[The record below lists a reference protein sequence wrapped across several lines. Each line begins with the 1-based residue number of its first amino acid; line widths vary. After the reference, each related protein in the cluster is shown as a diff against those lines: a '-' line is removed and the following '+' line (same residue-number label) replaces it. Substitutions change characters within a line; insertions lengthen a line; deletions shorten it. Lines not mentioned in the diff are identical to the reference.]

1 MILPPL
7 YYGMHRFQTL
17 LRNRQQTLCL
27 RSFLNDAVTAC
38 DPKKQT
44 NKKKENKEKQ
54 TKVQKAWFH
63 REEKYQL
70 WIPGWMW
77 GPGARGKDGCCVKR
91 KPRPSCFSASGEH
104 EHRPKKHSCD
114 TFWFNVEATVQVT
127 ILDFFL
133 LKVFFLFTS
142 LQTKRPK
149 TNKKTPILLIKQTRK
164 VTKALLWGVMGKN
177 EHLYAFSG
185 SSEIKTG

>member
-1 MILPPL
+1 MPW
-7 YYGMHRFQTL
+7 L
-17 LRNRQQTLCL
+17 LAIQRN
-27 RSFLNDAVTAC
+27 
-38 DPKKQT
+38 
-44 NKKKENKEKQ
+44 KQ
-54 TKVQKAWFH
+54 TKKKKTKKNKPKYRKLGSTVRK
-63 REEKYQL
+63 KYQL

-149 TNKKTPILLIKQTRK
+149 TNKKNPILLIKQTRK